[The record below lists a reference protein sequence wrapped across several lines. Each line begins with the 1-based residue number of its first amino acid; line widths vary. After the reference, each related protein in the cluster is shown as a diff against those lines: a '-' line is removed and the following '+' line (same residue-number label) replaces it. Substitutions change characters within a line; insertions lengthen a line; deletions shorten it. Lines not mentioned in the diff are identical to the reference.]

1 MSADKQL
8 KAYVDRVLRLKEER
22 DTIGDDIRE
31 VYAEAKGEGY
41 DKTIMGKLV
50 VHLRK
55 VAKAGADAV
64 DEAECVFDTYLQAY
78 HRASGTPVATHTHEE
93 EFDPAT
99 GEFRENEYASAKLAQ
114 TVVTGMQ
121 TEAGRAALT
130 AAVDIMIAREEAET
144 ESPRKAAEAVSERT
158 ATQVEAMTASAEA
171 TIEGQPSVTVATS
184 AESAGEA
191 AGIASDLPTNQP
203 ETATKSLNDGDCSTV
218 EQNGTATAGTAVTAG
233 ETATNYDFGTIKH
246 MEGQLQAARYSPIAP
261 ASHGE
266 AEAPS
271 DGSEPTG
278 ILAGETSSAAN
289 TGGDDV
295 DEPHNAATHQAG
307 ALVEPAPAAPGYFTY
322 EDFPPVPMKR
332 TSFAHCFPE
341 LSARDYDALGTDI
354 GLIGVQDPIVR
365 HGNVILDGWARYN
378 IARNLGI
385 QYPVVEYDGE
395 DELLDVIRWQ
405 RAARNFTP
413 TQSKKIAADLAKEV
427 PHRASEIMAAFE
439 IEMEDA

>member
-8 KAYVDRVLRLKEER
+8 KAYIDRVLRLKEEQ

-31 VYAEAKGEGY
+31 VYAEAKGQGY
-41 DKTIMGKLV
+41 DKTVMGKLV
-50 VHLRK
+50 AHLRK
-55 VAKAGADAV
+55 VAKSGEDAV
-64 DEAECVFDTYLQAY
+64 SEQEMNFDTYLQAY
-78 HRASGTPVATHTHEE
+78 HRASGTAVATHTHEE

-99 GEFRENEYASAKLAQ
+99 GDFRENEYANTKLAH

-121 TEAGRAALT
+121 TETGRAALT
-130 AAVDIMIAREEAET
+130 AAVDIMIAREEAE
-144 ESPRKAAEAVSERT
+144 EQS
-158 ATQVEAMTASAEA
+158 
-171 TIEGQPSVTVATS
+171 
-184 AESAGEA
+184 
-191 AGIASDLPTNQP
+191 QP
-203 ETATKSLNDGDCSTV
+203 ETANEMDREEMRADEVGHSLPAENARKAIPETERGDV
-218 EQNGTATAGTAVTAG
+218 NHAGAG
-233 ETATNYDFGTIKH
+233 ESPATH
-246 MEGQLQAARYSPIAP
+246 SPIAP
-261 ASHGE
+261 AAHGE

-271 DGSEPTG
+271 AESVSPQAVATTG
-278 ILAGETSSAAN
+278 SSAAN
-289 TGGDDV
+289 TGGGHVDDI
-295 DEPHNAATHQAG
+295 EHATTHQAG
-307 ALVEPAPAAPGYFTY
+307 ALVEPAPAAPGSLTY

-354 GLIGVQDPIVR
+354 GLTGVQDPIVR
-365 HGNVILDGWARYN
+365 LGNVILDGWARYN

-405 RAARNFTP
+405 HAARNFTP
-413 TQSKKIAADLAKEV
+413 AQAKKIAADLAKEV